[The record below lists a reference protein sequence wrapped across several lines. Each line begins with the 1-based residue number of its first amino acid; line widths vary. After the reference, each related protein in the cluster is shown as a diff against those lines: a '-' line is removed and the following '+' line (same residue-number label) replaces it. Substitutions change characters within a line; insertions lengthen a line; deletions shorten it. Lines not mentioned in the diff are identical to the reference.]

1 MKPEKLILSAFGPYA
16 KETEIDFRKLGE
28 SGLYLITGDTGAGK
42 TTIFDAIAFALYGEA
57 SGAVRETGM
66 FHSKYA
72 KAGTPTFVELTFLS
86 HGKRYRVRR
95 NPEYMRPKE
104 RGQGM
109 TLQAARAELIFFDER
124 RPITKQ
130 NEVTKA
136 IEQILG
142 LDYGQFTQIAM
153 IAQGD
158 FQKLLLA
165 ETVERGKIF
174 RRLFHTEIYEQLQER
189 LKTAKNECDSEY
201 REIKR
206 GISQMMGGVSFVP
219 GSLQEQEFIKLKK
232 TNFEGQVETGLQLIL
247 ELTKD
252 GKKRLQAMED
262 GIEELDREISG
273 CTGKLERIRL
283 NEGRKREL
291 TEKQKERE
299 SFVPILEA
307 AAKRQ
312 EKAKEAEPDIEA
324 LGQKLRECGDREQI
338 YKTIEENETYAA
350 LLTEKGDK
358 QKREREKL
366 LASIERMQKELS
378 MMTAERDR
386 LSGTGEERERLLG
399 RREQLVRHKTE
410 LSELMEKLAA
420 AEFKEGQERQR
431 AEKLEKAFEA
441 AEAELIADKEK
452 LEKLEERLEEI
463 HGIRLRL
470 SELDKKLLRVD
481 ERAKEVEKLS
491 LFLERCGKLEGELR
505 EKQEIY
511 RQISKRHQK
520 LQTEAIEL
528 ENRFYDAQAGLLAG
542 RLKEGERCPVC
553 GSIEHPAPAR
563 LPINVPEKKEVDEKR
578 SIADRENKKRIEASE
593 AARQLE
599 VRIGELWEEI
609 KQSVKKLFGESAPER
624 EIALLLARES
634 EHLDT
639 LRKRYLAEEGQLRT
653 DMKKDEPPAGW
664 DKVRTMQKERIGE
677 LEGLKDARK
686 KEQEECLRGLEGEK
700 ERIRDARERI
710 GLELE
715 KLLKILPKAST
726 EAAIPNKDDR
736 ALTEAAIPEKDD
748 RTLTEDAIPNE
759 GDRASTEAAIPDK
772 DCKASAKEAL
782 GLLSA
787 ALDELAKLL
796 ATLQRTL
803 ERKQRLEA
811 EIPEGEKRMKASGE
825 RAEEIM
831 REIVRIET
839 EKASVLTQKESL
851 MASVGTI
858 TREGNIELKREAEQ
872 KRSALLSEQKKA
884 AEEYYQCMQR
894 EAGLTETIAALAGCI
909 DQKLSETEEAVGT
922 KLQELQGK
930 RKELSDVRSRFYAVQ
945 TSNCRIYDEIVERK
959 EQMIQTERRYS
970 WLKALSDTANG
981 GLAQKHKIELETY
994 VQMAYF
1000 DRILRKANVRFM
1012 MMTGG
1017 QYELVRKKEQDTRQ
1031 GKVGLEL
1038 DVLDHYNGT
1047 ERSVKTLSGGESF
1060 MASLALALGLSD
1072 EIQANAGGIQLDAMF
1087 VDEGFG
1093 SLDEEAL
1100 SQAITVLNRLAG
1112 DRRMV
1117 GIISHVSELKN
1128 RIEKKIVVTKECG
1141 NGKTGSSVTI
1151 VS

>member
-1 MKPEKLILSAFGPYA
+1 MKPEKLVLSAFGPYA

-57 SGAVRETGM
+57 SGAVREVGM

-109 TLQAARAELIFFDER
+109 TLQAARAELTFFDER

-165 ETVERGKIF
+165 ETVERGRIF
-174 RRLFHTEIYEQLQER
+174 RRIFHTEIYEQLQER

-252 GKKRLQAMED
+252 GRKRLQTMED

-283 NEGRKREL
+283 NESRKREL

-299 SFVPILEA
+299 SFIPILET

-312 EKAKEAEPDIEA
+312 EKAKEAEPEIEA
-324 LGQKLRECGDREQI
+324 LGQRLRECGDREQI

-358 QKREREKL
+358 QKMEREKL
-366 LASIERMQKELS
+366 LASIERMQRELS

-386 LSGTGEERERLLG
+386 LSGTGEERERLLS
-399 RREQLVRHKTE
+399 RREQLVRHKAE
-410 LSELMEKLAA
+410 LSGLMEKLAA
-420 AEFKEGQERQR
+420 AEIKEGQEHQR
-431 AEKLEKAFEA
+431 AERLEKAFEA

-452 LEKLEERLEEI
+452 LEKLEGRLEEI

-470 SELDKKLLRVD
+470 SELDKQLLCVD

-491 LFLERCGKLEGELR
+491 LSLKRCGKLEGELR

-520 LQTEAIEL
+520 LQAEAIEL
-528 ENRFYDAQAGLLAG
+528 ENCFYDAQAGLLAG

-553 GSIEHPAPAR
+553 GSIEHPAPAK
-563 LPINVPEKKEVDEKR
+563 LPVNVPEKKEVDEKR
-578 SIADRENKKRIEASE
+578 SIAERENKKRIEASE

-609 KQSVKKLFGESAPER
+609 KQSVKKLFGESVPER
-624 EIALLLARES
+624 EIALLLAHENER
-634 EHLDT
+634 LDT
-639 LRKRYLAEEGQLRT
+639 LHKTYLEEEGQLRT

-664 DKVRTMQKERIGE
+664 DKVRITQKERIGE

-715 KLLKILPKAST
+715 KLLKVLPKA
-726 EAAIPNKDDR
+726 
-736 ALTEAAIPEKDD
+736 L
-748 RTLTEDAIPNE
+748 
-759 GDRASTEAAIPDK
+759 TEAAIPDK

-782 GLLSA
+782 DLLSA

-796 ATLQRTL
+796 ATLQRKL

-825 RAEEIM
+825 RAEESM

-839 EKASVLTQKESL
+839 EKASVLTHNEAL

-858 TREGNIELKREAEQ
+858 TREGNIELKRKAEQ

-894 EAGLTETIAALAGCI
+894 EVGLTETIAALAGCI
-909 DQKLSETEEAVGT
+909 DQKLSETEEAVDT
-922 KLQELQGK
+922 KLQELHGK
-930 RKELSDVRSRFYAVQ
+930 RKELSDARSRFYAVQ
-945 TSNCRIYDEIVERK
+945 TSNSRIYDEIVERK

-970 WLKALSDTANG
+970 WLKSLSDTANG

-1151 VS
+1151 IS

>member
-109 TLQAARAELIFFDER
+109 TLQAARAELTFFDER

-136 IEQILG
+136 IVQILG

-165 ETVERGKIF
+165 ETVERGRIF

-206 GISQMMGGVSFVP
+206 GISQMMDGVSFVP

-252 GKKRLQAMED
+252 GRKRLQTMED

-283 NEGRKREL
+283 NESRKREL

-299 SFVPILEA
+299 SFIPILEA

-312 EKAKEAEPDIEA
+312 EKAKEAEPEIEA
-324 LGQKLRECGDREQI
+324 LGQRLRECGDREQI

-358 QKREREKL
+358 QKMEREKL
-366 LASIERMQKELS
+366 LASIERMQRELS

-386 LSGTGEERERLLG
+386 LSGTGEERERLLS
-399 RREQLVRHKTE
+399 RREQLVRHKAE
-410 LSELMEKLAA
+410 LSGLMEKLAA
-420 AEFKEGQERQR
+420 AEIKEGQERQR
-431 AEKLEKAFEA
+431 AERLEKTFEA

-452 LEKLEERLEEI
+452 LEKLEGRLEEI

-470 SELDKKLLRVD
+470 SELDKQLLCVD

-491 LFLERCGKLEGELR
+491 LSLERCGKLEGELR

-520 LQTEAIEL
+520 LQAEAIEL
-528 ENRFYDAQAGLLAG
+528 EDRFYDAQAGLLAG

-553 GSIEHPAPAR
+553 GSLEHPAPAK
-563 LPINVPEKKEVDEKR
+563 LPVNVPEKKEVDEKR
-578 SIADRENKKRIEASE
+578 SIADSENKKRIEASE

-599 VRIGELWEEI
+599 VRIGELWEET
-609 KQSVKKLFGESAPER
+609 KQSAKKLFGESVPER
-624 EIALLLARES
+624 EIVLLLAHES
-634 EHLDT
+634 ERLDALHKT
-639 LRKRYLAEEGQLRT
+639 YLEEEGQLRA
-653 DMKKDEPPAGW
+653 DMKRDEPPAGW
-664 DKVRTMQKERIGE
+664 DKVRIMQKERIGE

-715 KLLKILPKAST
+715 KLLKVLPKA
-726 EAAIPNKDDR
+726 
-736 ALTEAAIPEKDD
+736 L
-748 RTLTEDAIPNE
+748 
-759 GDRASTEAAIPDK
+759 TEAAIPDK

-782 GLLSA
+782 DLLSA

-796 ATLQRTL
+796 ATLQRKL
-803 ERKQRLEA
+803 ERKQRLES
-811 EIPEGEKRMKASGE
+811 EIPEGEKRIKASGE
-825 RAEEIM
+825 RAEESM

-839 EKASVLTQKESL
+839 EKASVLTRNEAL

-894 EAGLTETIAALAGCI
+894 EVGLTETIAALAGCI
-909 DQKLSETEEAVGT
+909 DQKLSETEEAVDT
-922 KLQELQGK
+922 KLQELHGK
-930 RKELSDVRSRFYAVQ
+930 RKELSDARSRFYAVQ

-959 EQMIQTERRYS
+959 EQMIQTERRYT
-970 WLKALSDTANG
+970 WLKSLSDTANG

-1000 DRILRKANVRFM
+1000 DRILRKANIRFM

-1100 SQAITVLNRLAG
+1100 GQAITVLNRLAG

-1117 GIISHVSELKN
+1117 GIISHVAELKN

>member
-109 TLQAARAELIFFDER
+109 TLQAARAELTFFDER

-165 ETVERGKIF
+165 ETVERGRIF

-273 CTGKLERIRL
+273 CTGKLERIRQ
-283 NEGRKREL
+283 NESRKREL

-299 SFVPILEA
+299 NFIPILEA

-324 LGQKLRECGDREQI
+324 LDQRLRECGDREQI
-338 YKTIEENETYAA
+338 YKTIEENEAYAA
-350 LLTEKGDK
+350 LLTEKSDK
-358 QKREREKL
+358 QKKEREKL
-366 LASIERMQKELS
+366 LASVEKMQKELS

-386 LSGTGEERERLLG
+386 LSGTGEERERLLS
-399 RREQLVRHKTE
+399 RREQLVRHKAE
-410 LSELMEKLAA
+410 LSGLMEKLAA
-420 AEFKEGQERQR
+420 AEIKEGQERQQ

-441 AEAELIADKEK
+441 AEAELIADKAK
-452 LEKLEERLEEI
+452 LERLEGRLEEI

-491 LFLERCGKLEGELR
+491 LSLERCGKLEGELQ

-511 RQISKRHQK
+511 RQISKHYQK

-553 GSIEHPAPAR
+553 GSIEHPAPAK
-563 LPINVPEKKEVDEKR
+563 LPVNVPEKKEVDEKR
-578 SIADRENKKRIEASE
+578 SIAERENKKRIEASE

-609 KQSVKKLFGESAPER
+609 KQSVKKLFEESAPER
-624 EIALLLARES
+624 EIALLLAHENER
-634 EHLDT
+634 LDT
-639 LRKRYLAEEGQLRT
+639 LRKMYLAEEGQLRA
-653 DMKKDEPPAGW
+653 DMRKDEPPAGW
-664 DKVRTMQKERIGE
+664 DKVRVMQKERIGE

-715 KLLKILPKAST
+715 KLLKVLPKAST
-726 EAAIPNKDDR
+726 EAAIPKNGDR
-736 ALTEAAIPEKDD
+736 ALTEAAIPDK
-748 RTLTEDAIPNE
+748 
-759 GDRASTEAAIPDK
+759 GDRALTEAETPDK

-782 GLLSA
+782 DLLSA

-872 KRSALLSEQKKA
+872 KRSALLSEQRKA

-922 KLQELQGK
+922 KLQELHGK
-930 RKELSDVRSRFYAVQ
+930 RKELSDARSRFYAVQ

-970 WLKALSDTANG
+970 WLKSLSDTANG

-1117 GIISHVSELKN
+1117 GIISHVAELKN

>member
-109 TLQAARAELIFFDER
+109 TLQAARAELTFFDER

-165 ETVERGKIF
+165 DTVERGRIF

-252 GKKRLQAMED
+252 GRKRLQTMED

-283 NEGRKREL
+283 NESRKREL

-299 SFVPILEA
+299 SFIPILEA

-312 EKAKEAEPDIEA
+312 EKAKEAEPEIEA
-324 LGQKLRECGDREQI
+324 LGQRLRECEDREQI

-366 LASIERMQKELS
+366 LASIERMQRELS

-386 LSGTGEERERLLG
+386 LSGTGEERERLLS

-410 LSELMEKLAA
+410 LSGLMEKLAA
-420 AEFKEGQERQR
+420 AEIKEGQERQR
-431 AEKLEKAFEA
+431 AERLEKAFEA

-452 LEKLEERLEEI
+452 LEKLEGRLEEI

-470 SELDKKLLRVD
+470 SELDKQLLCVD

-491 LFLERCGKLEGELR
+491 LSLERCGKLEGELR

-520 LQTEAIEL
+520 LQAEAIEL
-528 ENRFYDAQAGLLAG
+528 EDRFYDAQAGLLAG

-553 GSIEHPAPAR
+553 GSLEHPAPAK
-563 LPINVPEKKEVDEKR
+563 LPVNVPEKKEVDEKR
-578 SIADRENKKRIEASE
+578 SIADSENKKRIEASE

-599 VRIGELWEEI
+599 VRIGELWEET
-609 KQSVKKLFGESAPER
+609 KQSVKKLFGESVPER
-624 EIALLLARES
+624 EIVLLLAHES
-634 EHLDT
+634 ERLDALHKT
-639 LRKRYLAEEGQLRT
+639 YLEEEGQLRA
-653 DMKKDEPPAGW
+653 DMKRDEPPAGW
-664 DKVRTMQKERIGE
+664 DKVRIMQKERIGE

-715 KLLKILPKAST
+715 KLFKVLPKA
-726 EAAIPNKDDR
+726 IPSGDCR
-736 ALTEAAIPEKDD
+736 ALTEAAIPDK
-748 RTLTEDAIPNE
+748 
-759 GDRASTEAAIPDK
+759 GDRALAEAVIPEK

-782 GLLSA
+782 DLLSA

-796 ATLQRTL
+796 ATLQRRL

-811 EIPEGEKRMKASGE
+811 EIPEWEKRIKASDE
-825 RAEEIM
+825 RAEESM

-839 EKASVLTQKESL
+839 EKASLLTQKEAL

-894 EAGLTETIAALAGCI
+894 EVGLTETIAALAGCI
-909 DQKLSETEEAVGT
+909 DQKLSETEEAVDT
-922 KLQELQGK
+922 KLQELHGK
-930 RKELSDVRSRFYAVQ
+930 RKELSDARSRFYAVQ

-959 EQMIQTERRYS
+959 EQMIQTERRYT
-970 WLKALSDTANG
+970 WLKSLSDTANG

-1100 SQAITVLNRLAG
+1100 GQAITVLNRLAG

-1117 GIISHVSELKN
+1117 GIISHVAELKN

>member
-109 TLQAARAELIFFDER
+109 TLQAARAELTFFDER

-165 ETVERGKIF
+165 ETVERGRIF

-247 ELTKD
+247 ELTED
-252 GKKRLQAMED
+252 GKKRLQEMED
-262 GIEELDREISG
+262 GVEELDREISG

-283 NEGRKREL
+283 NESRKREL

-299 SFVPILEA
+299 SFIPILEA

-312 EKAKEAEPDIEA
+312 EKAKEAEPEIEA
-324 LGQKLRECGDREQI
+324 LGQRLRECGDREQI

-366 LASIERMQKELS
+366 LASIERMQRELS

-386 LSGTGEERERLLG
+386 LSGTGEERERLLS
-399 RREQLVRHKTE
+399 RREQLVRHKAE
-410 LSELMEKLAA
+410 LSGLMEKLVA
-420 AEFKEGQERQR
+420 AEIKEGQERQR
-431 AEKLEKAFEA
+431 AEKLEKAVKA

-452 LEKLEERLEEI
+452 LEKLEGRMEEI

-491 LFLERCGKLEGELR
+491 LSLERCGELEGDLR
-505 EKQEIY
+505 EKREIY

-520 LQTEAIEL
+520 LQAEAIEL

-553 GSIEHPAPAR
+553 GSIEHPAPAK
-563 LPINVPEKKEVDEKR
+563 LPVNVPEKKEVDEKR

-609 KQSVKKLFGESAPER
+609 KQSVKKLLGESAPER

-664 DKVRTMQKERIGE
+664 DKVRAMQKERIGE

-715 KLLKILPKAST
+715 KLLKVLPKAST
-726 EAAIPNKDDR
+726 EAAIPDKGDR
-736 ALTEAAIPEKDD
+736 ALTEAAIPDKD
-748 RTLTEDAIPNE
+748 R
-759 GDRASTEAAIPDK
+759 RASTEATIPDK

-782 GLLSA
+782 DLLSA
-787 ALDELAKLL
+787 ALDELAVLL

-825 RAEEIM
+825 RAEESM

-839 EKASVLTQKESL
+839 EKASVLTRKEAL

-922 KLQELQGK
+922 KLQELHGK
-930 RKELSDVRSRFYAVQ
+930 RKELSDARSRFYAVQ

-970 WLKALSDTANG
+970 WLKSLSDTANG

-1117 GIISHVSELKN
+1117 GIISHVAELKN

>member
-86 HGKRYRVRR
+86 HGKKYRVRR

-109 TLQAARAELIFFDER
+109 TLQAARAELTFFDER

-206 GISQMMGGVSFVP
+206 GINQMMGGVSFVP

-232 TNFEGQVETGLQLIL
+232 TNFEGQMETGLQLIL

-283 NEGRKREL
+283 NESRKREL

-299 SFVPILEA
+299 SFIPILEA

-324 LGQKLRECGDREQI
+324 LGQRLRECGDREQI

-350 LLTEKGDK
+350 LLTEKSDK

-366 LASIERMQKELS
+366 LASVERMQRELS

-386 LSGTGEERERLLG
+386 LSGTGEERERLLS

-410 LSELMEKLAA
+410 LSGLMEKLAA

-491 LFLERCGKLEGELR
+491 LSLERCGKLEGDLR
-505 EKQEIY
+505 EKREIY

-553 GSIEHPAPAR
+553 GSIEHTAPAK

-599 VRIGELWEEI
+599 VRIRELWEEI
-609 KQSVKKLFGESAPER
+609 KQSVKKLFGESAPESTPER
-624 EIALLLARES
+624 EIALLLAREN

-639 LRKRYLAEEGQLRT
+639 LRKRYLAEEGQLRA

-664 DKVRTMQKERIGE
+664 DKVRTMQKERIEE

-715 KLLKILPKAST
+715 KLLKVLPT
-726 EAAIPNKDDR
+726 
-736 ALTEAAIPEKDD
+736 ALTEAAIPNEDD
-748 RTLTEDAIPNE
+748 RTL
-759 GDRASTEAAIPDK
+759 TEAAIPDK
-772 DCKASAKEAL
+772 DCKVSAKEAL
-782 GLLSA
+782 DLLAA

-796 ATLQRTL
+796 ATLQKTL

-909 DQKLSETEEAVGT
+909 DPKLSETEDAVGT
-922 KLQELQGK
+922 KLQELKEK
-930 RKELSDVRSRFYAVQ
+930 RKELSDARSRLFAVQ

-1117 GIISHVSELKN
+1117 GIISHVAELKN

>member
-109 TLQAARAELIFFDER
+109 TLQAARAELTFFDER

-273 CTGKLERIRL
+273 CTGKLERIRQ
-283 NEGRKREL
+283 NESRKREL

-299 SFVPILEA
+299 SFIPILEA

-324 LGQKLRECGDREQI
+324 LGQRLRECGDREQI
-338 YKTIEENETYAA
+338 YKTIEENETYAV
-350 LLTEKGDK
+350 LLTEKSDK

-366 LASIERMQKELS
+366 LASVERMQKELS
-378 MMTAERDR
+378 MMTAEKDR

-399 RREQLVRHKTE
+399 RREQLVRHKAE
-410 LSELMEKLAA
+410 LSGLMEKLAA
-420 AEFKEGQERQR
+420 AEIKEGQERQR

-491 LFLERCGKLEGELR
+491 LSLERCGKLEGELQ
-505 EKQEIY
+505 EKREIY

-609 KQSVKKLFGESAPER
+609 KQSVKKLFGESVPESTPER
-624 EIALLLARES
+624 EIALLLAREN

-664 DKVRTMQKERIGE
+664 DKERIMQKERIGE

-715 KLLKILPKAST
+715 KLLKVLPKA
-726 EAAIPNKDDR
+726 
-736 ALTEAAIPEKDD
+736 L
-748 RTLTEDAIPNE
+748 
-759 GDRASTEAAIPDK
+759 TEAAIPDK
-772 DCKASAKEAL
+772 DCKVSAKEAL
-782 GLLSA
+782 GFLSA

-796 ATLQRTL
+796 ATLQKKL

-811 EIPEGEKRMKASGE
+811 EIPEWEKRMKASGE
-825 RAEEIM
+825 RAEESM

-839 EKASVLTQKESL
+839 EKASLLNQKEAL

-872 KRSALLSEQKKA
+872 KRSTLLSEQRKA

-922 KLQELQGK
+922 KLQELHGN
-930 RKELSDVRSRFYAVQ
+930 RKELSDARSRFYAVQ

-1117 GIISHVSELKN
+1117 GIISHVAELKN

>member
-57 SGAVRETGM
+57 SGAVRKTGM

-109 TLQAARAELIFFDER
+109 TLQAARAELTFFDER

-165 ETVERGKIF
+165 ETVERGRIF

-252 GKKRLQAMED
+252 GKKRLKAMED
-262 GIEELDREISG
+262 GVEELDREISG

-283 NEGRKREL
+283 NESRKREL

-299 SFVPILEA
+299 SFIPILEA

-324 LGQKLRECGDREQI
+324 LGQRLRECGDREQI

-350 LLTEKGDK
+350 LLTEKSDK

-386 LSGTGEERERLLG
+386 LSGTGEERERLLS
-399 RREQLVRHKTE
+399 RREQLVRHKAE
-410 LSELMEKLAA
+410 LSGLVEKLAA

-431 AEKLEKAFEA
+431 AEKLEKAFKA

-491 LFLERCGKLEGELR
+491 LSLERCGKLEGELW
-505 EKQEIY
+505 EKREIY
-511 RQISKRHQK
+511 RQISKCHQK

-599 VRIGELWEEI
+599 VRIRELWEEI
-609 KQSVKKLFGESAPER
+609 KQSAKKLFGESAPER

-639 LRKRYLAEEGQLRT
+639 LRKGYLAEEGQLRT

-664 DKVRTMQKERIGE
+664 DKERIVQKERIGE

-715 KLLKILPKAST
+715 KLLKVLPKA
-726 EAAIPNKDDR
+726 
-736 ALTEAAIPEKDD
+736 L
-748 RTLTEDAIPNE
+748 
-759 GDRASTEAAIPDK
+759 TEAAIPDK
-772 DCKASAKEAL
+772 DCKVSAKEAL
-782 GLLSA
+782 SLLSA

-872 KRSALLSEQKKA
+872 KRSALLSEQRKA

-922 KLQELQGK
+922 KLDELQGK
-930 RKELSDVRSRFYAVQ
+930 RKELSDARSRFYAVQ

-1017 QYELVRKKEQDTRQ
+1017 QYELVRKKEQDTSQ

-1117 GIISHVSELKN
+1117 GIISHVAELKN

>member
-57 SGAVRETGM
+57 SGAVREVGM

-109 TLQAARAELIFFDER
+109 TLQAARAELTFFDER

-165 ETVERGKIF
+165 ETVERGRIF

-252 GKKRLQAMED
+252 GRKRLQTMED
-262 GIEELDREISG
+262 GIEELDHEISG

-283 NEGRKREL
+283 NESRKQEL

-299 SFVPILEA
+299 SFIPILEA

-312 EKAKEAEPDIEA
+312 EKAKEAEPEIEA
-324 LGQKLRECGDREQI
+324 LGQRLRECGDREQI

-366 LASIERMQKELS
+366 LASIERMQRELS

-386 LSGTGEERERLLG
+386 LSGTGEERERLLS

-410 LSELMEKLAA
+410 LSGLMEKLAA
-420 AEFKEGQERQR
+420 AEIKEGQERQR
-431 AEKLEKAFEA
+431 AERLEKAFEA

-452 LEKLEERLEEI
+452 LEKLEGRLEEI

-470 SELDKKLLRVD
+470 SELDKQLLCVD

-491 LFLERCGKLEGELR
+491 LSLERCGKLEGELR

-520 LQTEAIEL
+520 LQAEAIEL
-528 ENRFYDAQAGLLAG
+528 EDRFYDAQAGLLAG

-553 GSIEHPAPAR
+553 GSLEHPAPAK
-563 LPINVPEKKEVDEKR
+563 LPVNVPEKKEVDEKR
-578 SIADRENKKRIEASE
+578 SIADSENKKRIEASE

-599 VRIGELWEEI
+599 VRIGELWEET
-609 KQSVKKLFGESAPER
+609 KQSAKKLFGESVPER
-624 EIALLLARES
+624 EIVLLLAHES
-634 EHLDT
+634 ERLDALHKT
-639 LRKRYLAEEGQLRT
+639 YLEEEGQLRA
-653 DMKKDEPPAGW
+653 DMKRDEPPAGW
-664 DKVRTMQKERIGE
+664 DKVRIMQKERIGE

-715 KLLKILPKAST
+715 KLLKVLPKA
-726 EAAIPNKDDR
+726 
-736 ALTEAAIPEKDD
+736 L
-748 RTLTEDAIPNE
+748 
-759 GDRASTEAAIPDK
+759 TEAAIPDK

-782 GLLSA
+782 DLLSA

-796 ATLQRTL
+796 ATLQRKL
-803 ERKQRLEA
+803 ERKQRLES
-811 EIPEGEKRMKASGE
+811 EIPEGEKRIKASGE
-825 RAEEIM
+825 RAEESM

-839 EKASVLTQKESL
+839 EKASLLTRNEAL

-894 EAGLTETIAALAGCI
+894 EVGLTETIAALAGCI
-909 DQKLSETEEAVGT
+909 DQKLSETEEAVDT
-922 KLQELQGK
+922 KLQELHGK
-930 RKELSDVRSRFYAVQ
+930 RKELSDARSRFYAVQ

-959 EQMIQTERRYS
+959 EQMIQTERRYT
-970 WLKALSDTANG
+970 WLKSLSDTANG

-1000 DRILRKANVRFM
+1000 DRILRKANIRFM

-1117 GIISHVSELKN
+1117 GIISHVAELKN

>member
-109 TLQAARAELIFFDER
+109 TLQAARAELTFFDER

-165 ETVERGKIF
+165 ETVERGRIF

-252 GKKRLQAMED
+252 GKKRLKAMED
-262 GIEELDREISG
+262 GVEELDREISG

-283 NEGRKREL
+283 NESRKREL

-299 SFVPILEA
+299 SFIPILEA

-312 EKAKEAEPDIEA
+312 EKAKEAEPEIEA
-324 LGQKLRECGDREQI
+324 LGQSLRECGDREQI

-366 LASIERMQKELS
+366 LASIERMQRELS

-386 LSGTGEERERLLG
+386 LSGTGEERERLLS
-399 RREQLVRHKTE
+399 RREQLVRHKAE
-410 LSELMEKLAA
+410 LSGLMEKLAA
-420 AEFKEGQERQR
+420 AEIKEGQERQR
-431 AEKLEKAFEA
+431 AEKLEKAVEA

-452 LEKLEERLEEI
+452 LEKLEGRLEEI

-481 ERAKEVEKLS
+481 EREKEVEKLS
-491 LFLERCGKLEGELR
+491 LSLERCGKLEGELR

-520 LQTEAIEL
+520 LQAEAIEL

-553 GSIEHPAPAR
+553 GSIEHPAPAK
-563 LPINVPEKKEVDEKR
+563 LPVNVPEKKEVDEKR
-578 SIADRENKKRIEASE
+578 SIAERENKKRIEASE

-624 EIALLLARES
+624 EIALLLAHES

-639 LRKRYLAEEGQLRT
+639 LRKRYLAEEGHLRT

-664 DKVRTMQKERIGE
+664 DKVRVMQKERIRE

-715 KLLKILPKAST
+715 KLLKVLP
-726 EAAIPNKDDR
+726 E
-736 ALTEAAIPEKDD
+736 ALTEAAIPDKGD
-748 RTLTEDAIPNE
+748 RTL
-759 GDRASTEAAIPDK
+759 TEAAIPDR

-782 GLLSA
+782 DLLSA

-825 RAEEIM
+825 RAEESM

-839 EKASVLTQKESL
+839 EKASVLTRNEAL

-872 KRSALLSEQKKA
+872 KRSVLLSEQKKA

-909 DQKLSETEEAVGT
+909 DPKLSETEEAVGT
-922 KLQELQGK
+922 KLQELHGK
-930 RKELSDVRSRFYAVQ
+930 RKEVSDARSRLFAVQ

-959 EQMIQTERRYS
+959 EQMIQTERRYT
-970 WLKALSDTANG
+970 WLKSLSDTANG

-1117 GIISHVSELKN
+1117 GIISHVAELKN

>member
-57 SGAVRETGM
+57 SGAVREVGM

-109 TLQAARAELIFFDER
+109 TLQAARAELTFFDER

-189 LKTAKNECDSEY
+189 LKIAKNECDSQY

-252 GKKRLQAMED
+252 GRKRLQTMED

-273 CTGKLERIRL
+273 CTGRLERIRL
-283 NEGRKREL
+283 NESRKREL
-291 TEKQKERE
+291 AEKQKERE
-299 SFVPILEA
+299 SFIPILEA

-312 EKAKEAEPDIEA
+312 EKAKEAEPEIEA
-324 LGQKLRECGDREQI
+324 LGQRLRECGDREQI

-358 QKREREKL
+358 QKMEREKL
-366 LASIERMQKELS
+366 RASIERMQRELS

-386 LSGTGEERERLLG
+386 LSGTGEERERLLS
-399 RREQLVRHKTE
+399 RREQLVRHKAE
-410 LSELMEKLAA
+410 LSGLMEKLAA
-420 AEFKEGQERQR
+420 AEIKEGQEHQR

-441 AEAELIADKEK
+441 AKAELIADKEK
-452 LEKLEERLEEI
+452 LEKLEGRLEEI

-470 SELDKKLLRVD
+470 SELDKQLLHVE

-491 LFLERCGKLEGELR
+491 LSLERCGKLEGELR

-520 LQTEAIEL
+520 LQAEAIEL
-528 ENRFYDAQAGLLAG
+528 ENCFYDAQAGLLAG

-553 GSIEHPAPAR
+553 GSIEHPAPAK
-563 LPINVPEKKEVDEKR
+563 LPVNVPEKKEVDEKR
-578 SIADRENKKRIEASE
+578 SIADKENKKRIEASE

-609 KQSVKKLFGESAPER
+609 KQSVKKLFGERVPER
-624 EIALLLARES
+624 EIALLLAHENER
-634 EHLDT
+634 LDT
-639 LRKRYLAEEGQLRT
+639 LHKTYLEEEGQLRT

-664 DKVRTMQKERIGE
+664 DKVRITQKERIGE

-715 KLLKILPKAST
+715 KLLKVLPKA
-726 EAAIPNKDDR
+726 
-736 ALTEAAIPEKDD
+736 L
-748 RTLTEDAIPNE
+748 
-759 GDRASTEAAIPDK
+759 TEAAIPDK

-782 GLLSA
+782 DLLSA

-796 ATLQRTL
+796 ATLQRKL

-825 RAEEIM
+825 RAEESM

-839 EKASVLTQKESL
+839 EKASVLTRNEAL

-858 TREGNIELKREAEQ
+858 TREGNIELKRKAEQ

-922 KLQELQGK
+922 KLQELHGK
-930 RKELSDVRSRFYAVQ
+930 RKELSDARSRFYAVQ
-945 TSNCRIYDEIVERK
+945 TSNSRIYDEIVERK

-970 WLKALSDTANG
+970 WLKSLSDTANG

-1117 GIISHVSELKN
+1117 GIISHVAELKN

>member
-28 SGLYLITGDTGAGK
+28 SGLYLITGDTEAGK

-57 SGAVRETGM
+57 SGAVREAGM

-109 TLQAARAELIFFDER
+109 TLQAARAELTFFDER

-165 ETVERGKIF
+165 ETVERGRIF

-252 GKKRLQAMED
+252 GRKRLQTMED

-283 NEGRKREL
+283 NESRKREL

-299 SFVPILEA
+299 SFIPILEA

-312 EKAKEAEPDIEA
+312 EKAKEAEPEIEA
-324 LGQKLRECGDREQI
+324 LGQRLRECGDREQI

-358 QKREREKL
+358 QKMEREKL
-366 LASIERMQKELS
+366 LASIERIQRELS

-386 LSGTGEERERLLG
+386 LSGTGEERERLLSQ
-399 RREQLVRHKTE
+399 REQLVRHKAE
-410 LSELMEKLAA
+410 LSGLMEKLAA
-420 AEFKEGQERQR
+420 AEIKERQEHQR
-431 AEKLEKAFEA
+431 AERLKKAFEA

-452 LEKLEERLEEI
+452 LEKLEGRLEEI

-470 SELDKKLLRVD
+470 SELDKQLLCVD

-491 LFLERCGKLEGELR
+491 LSLERCGKLEGELR

-520 LQTEAIEL
+520 LQAEAIEL
-528 ENRFYDAQAGLLAG
+528 ENCFYDAQAGLLAG

-553 GSIEHPAPAR
+553 GSIEHPAPAK
-563 LPINVPEKKEVDEKR
+563 LPVNVPEKKEVDEKR
-578 SIADRENKKRIEASE
+578 SIAERENKKRIEASE

-609 KQSVKKLFGESAPER
+609 KQSVKKLFGESVPER
-624 EIALLLARES
+624 EITLLLAHES
-634 EHLDT
+634 ERLDALHKT
-639 LRKRYLAEEGQLRT
+639 YLAEEGQLRA

-664 DKVRTMQKERIGE
+664 DKVRIMQKERIGE

-715 KLLKILPKAST
+715 KLFKVLPK
-726 EAAIPNKDDR
+726 
-736 ALTEAAIPEKDD
+736 ALTEAAV
-748 RTLTEDAIPNE
+748 
-759 GDRASTEAAIPDK
+759 PDK

-782 GLLSA
+782 DLLSA
-787 ALDELAKLL
+787 ALDELTQLL
-796 ATLQRTL
+796 ATLQRKL

-825 RAEEIM
+825 RAEESM

-839 EKASVLTQKESL
+839 EKASVLTRNEAL

-872 KRSALLSEQKKA
+872 KRSALLSEQRNA

-909 DQKLSETEEAVGT
+909 DQKLSETEEAVNT
-922 KLQELQGK
+922 RLQELHRK
-930 RKELSDVRSRFYAVQ
+930 RKESSDARSRFYAVQ

-1117 GIISHVSELKN
+1117 GIISHVAELKN

>member
-1 MKPEKLILSAFGPYA
+1 MKPEKLVLSAFGPYA

-109 TLQAARAELIFFDER
+109 TLQAARAELTFFDER

-189 LKTAKNECDSEY
+189 LKIAKNECDSQY

-252 GKKRLQAMED
+252 GRKRLQAMED

-283 NEGRKREL
+283 NESRKREL

-299 SFVPILEA
+299 SFIPILEA

-312 EKAKEAEPDIEA
+312 EKAKEAEPEIEA
-324 LGQKLRECGDREQI
+324 LGQRLRECGDREQI

-358 QKREREKL
+358 QKMEREKL
-366 LASIERMQKELS
+366 LASIERMQRELS

-386 LSGTGEERERLLG
+386 LSGTGEERERLLR

-410 LSELMEKLAA
+410 LSGLMEKLAA
-420 AEFKEGQERQR
+420 AEIKEGQERQR
-431 AEKLEKAFEA
+431 AERLEKAFEA
-441 AEAELIADKEK
+441 AKAELNADKEK
-452 LEKLEERLEEI
+452 LEKLEGRLEEI

-470 SELDKKLLRVD
+470 SELDKQLLCVD

-491 LFLERCGKLEGELR
+491 LSLKRCGKLEGELR

-511 RQISKRHQK
+511 RQISKCHQR
-520 LQTEAIEL
+520 LQAEAIEL
-528 ENRFYDAQAGLLAG
+528 ENCFYDAQAGLLAG

-553 GSIEHPAPAR
+553 GSLEHPAPAK
-563 LPINVPEKKEVDEKR
+563 LPVNVPEKKEVDEKR
-578 SIADRENKKRIEASE
+578 SIADSENKKRIEASE

-609 KQSVKKLFGESAPER
+609 KQSVKKLFGESVPER
-624 EIALLLARES
+624 EITLLLAHES
-634 EHLDT
+634 ERLDALHKT
-639 LRKRYLAEEGQLRT
+639 YLEEEGQLRA

-664 DKVRTMQKERIGE
+664 DKVRIMQKERIGE

-715 KLLKILPKAST
+715 KLLKVLPKA
-726 EAAIPNKDDR
+726 
-736 ALTEAAIPEKDD
+736 L
-748 RTLTEDAIPNE
+748 
-759 GDRASTEAAIPDK
+759 TEAAIPDK

-782 GLLSA
+782 DLLSA

-796 ATLQRTL
+796 ATLQRKL
-803 ERKQRLEA
+803 ERKQRLES
-811 EIPEGEKRMKASGE
+811 EIPEGEKRIKASGE
-825 RAEEIM
+825 RAEESM

-839 EKASVLTQKESL
+839 EKASVLTRNEAL

-894 EAGLTETIAALAGCI
+894 EVGLTETIAALAGCI
-909 DQKLSETEEAVGT
+909 DQKLSETEEAVDT
-922 KLQELQGK
+922 KLQELHGK
-930 RKELSDVRSRFYAVQ
+930 RKELSDARSRFYAVQ

-959 EQMIQTERRYS
+959 EQMIQTERRYT
-970 WLKALSDTANG
+970 WLKSLSDTANG

-1000 DRILRKANVRFM
+1000 DRILRKANIRFM

-1100 SQAITVLNRLAG
+1100 GQAITVLNRLAG

-1117 GIISHVSELKN
+1117 GIISHVAELKN